1 MFLCVANR
9 ITTVR
14 SLLGELGQLA
24 LQETVAGESPM
35 LPLDIN
41 DTYEIRRIFS

>member
-1 MFLCVANR
+1 MFLCVANG

-14 SLLGELGQLA
+14 SLLGEPGQLA

-35 LPLDIN
+35 LRLDMKR
-41 DTYEIRRIFS
+41 YL